1 MCNFKVGNG
10 SPICVKYQRIFTNGK
25 IIYVYHW
32 KLITFNWSFHY
43 NISIFNIEI
52 ILGTGKYQEVKRD
65 CIAANGVNNLG
76 ISITKQDAQNH
87 LNKDCLELKQDEEV
101 VCFCDTDLCNVG
113 NIISSKIIFIAI
125 IAVICLLIIWWIHN
139 QNNEGKMIL
148 ILFLN
153 I

>member
-1 MCNFKVGNG
+1 MCVTSKLATDLQFALNINEF
-10 SPICVKYQRIFTNGK
+10 SRMVKLYILRLRP
-25 IIYVYHW
+25 
-32 KLITFNWSFHY
+32 LIHTFNNWLFYY

-76 ISITKQDAQNH
+76 ISITRQDAQNH

-113 NIISSKIIFIAI
+113 NIISYEIILIAI
-125 IAVICLLIIWWIHN
+125 IVIICLLITW
-139 QNNEGKMIL
+139 
-148 ILFLN
+148 
-153 I
+153 